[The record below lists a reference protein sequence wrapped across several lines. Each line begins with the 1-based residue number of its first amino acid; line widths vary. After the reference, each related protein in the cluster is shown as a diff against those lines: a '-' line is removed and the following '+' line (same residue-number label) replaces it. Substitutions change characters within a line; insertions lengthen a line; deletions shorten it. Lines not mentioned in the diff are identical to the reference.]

1 MIPKMTTLSWIGDE
15 YAMLSPQIKATIW
28 VTLFLI
34 VLVIVI
40 RIIMEVKHYG
50 PDKPATGLILLVE
63 SFVKLM
69 NNFSKE
75 MMGKRWRF
83 FAPYFISLAMFLFA
97 ANISG
102 LFGFTPPTSSIS
114 VTGTLALITF
124 IFIQVFGII
133 STGPKQYI
141 KDICSPIP
149 MTPMNIIGEI
159 ATPLS
164 LAFRLFGNILSGV
177 ILTGLVYGFFGW
189 YAVIATPFLHAIFDI
204 AFGLIQTLVFV
215 ILSAVNIANKFSE
228 NEFENIN

>member
-1 MIPKMTTLSWIGDE
+1 MLIQKMTSLSFIADE
-15 YAMLSPQIKATIW
+15 YALLAPQIKATIW

-34 VLVIVI
+34 VLVIAL
-40 RIIMEVKHYG
+40 RIIMEVKHY
-50 PDKPATGLILLVE
+50 DASKPAKGIILLVE
-63 SFVKLM
+63 SFVRLM

-75 MMGKRWRF
+75 MMGKRWKF
-83 FAPYFISLAMFLFA
+83 FAPYFISLSVYLFA

-114 VTGTLALITF
+114 VTGTLALLTF

-177 ILTGLVYGFFGW
+177 ILTGLVYGFLGW
-189 YAVIATPFLHAIFDI
+189 YALIATPFLHAIFDI

-228 NEFENIN
+228 SEFENI

>member
-1 MIPKMTTLSWIGDE
+1 MILSVVGDF
-15 YAMLSPQIKATIW
+15 YSRLTPQVKASIW
-28 VTLFLI
+28 VTIILI
-34 VLVIVI
+34 VLVIAI
-40 RIIMEVKHYG
+40 RIYMEIKHYG
-50 PDKPATGLILLVE
+50 PDKPAKGLILIVE

-83 FAPYFISLAMFLFA
+83 FAPYFISLSMFIFV

-102 LFGFTPPTSSIS
+102 LFGAVPPTSSIT

-124 IFIQVFGII
+124 LMIQIFGII

-141 KDICSPIP
+141 KDICSPLP

-177 ILTGLVYGFFGW
+177 ILTGLVYGFFNWG
-189 YAVIATPFLHAIFDI
+189 ALILTPFLHAIFDI

-215 ILSAVNIANKFSE
+215 ILTAVNIANKFSE
-228 NEFENIN
+228 SEFENI